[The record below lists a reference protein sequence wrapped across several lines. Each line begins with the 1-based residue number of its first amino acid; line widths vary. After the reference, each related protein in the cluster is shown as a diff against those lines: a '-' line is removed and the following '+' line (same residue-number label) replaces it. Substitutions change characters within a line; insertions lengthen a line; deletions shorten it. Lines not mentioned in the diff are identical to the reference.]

1 MHAIFCEKRGR
12 RERKERGKKGGG
24 KERKRRGKVL
34 VVAVLCIMWLV
45 PVLSVYFYVAMAK
58 GRLRV
63 QLLLC
68 VFDAEVLRRNI
79 ISSRNTTTWSTWFTM
94 YLKVDCCIH

>member
-24 KERKRRGKVL
+24 KERKRREKVL
-34 VVAVLCIMWLV
+34 VVAVLVHMWLV

-63 QLLLC
+63 QLLFVCSMQKSSDAISFPTETPLRGLRGSLC
-68 VFDAEVLRRNI
+68 I
-79 ISSRNTTTWSTWFTM
+79 
-94 YLKVDCCIH
+94 